1 MVVNLKLKCYKTFEV
16 FFMIKNKKMILETI
30 KFLLSLVFSIGIFI
44 LGFVLGKQ
52 CDFSIVYYY
61 IGVLVVFFG
70 YLIFCLAYYAKYEKK
85 IQKMKSKNFINHI
98 EEQKKY
104 INSNISE
111 TKNKI

>member
-70 YLIFCLAYYAKYEKK
+70 YLIFCLAYHAKYEKE
-85 IQKMKSKNFINHI
+85 IQNMKSKNFINHI

-104 INSNISE
+104 INSNIS
-111 TKNKI
+111 